1 MNLIKMIVIL
11 LILFKILKEN
21 FSVQRLLLCPECH
34 QPTVNFAN
42 YQEARM
48 GFPNKLTISFDICD
62 WERIFYTSNQCT
74 RLNKK
79 QGRNM
84 FEFEQLLSFEKLE
97 DGWKQ

>member
-1 MNLIKMIVIL
+1 
-11 LILFKILKEN
+11 
-21 FSVQRLLLCPECH
+21 
-34 QPTVNFAN
+34 
-42 YQEARM
+42 M

-62 WERIFYTSNQCT
+62 WERIFYTSNQCA